1 MTALST
7 VINGIRL
14 ADWLAGLGAM
24 CFVMAGWLMWWL
36 RGAR

>member
-14 ADWLAGLGAM
+14 ADWLAGLGAV
-24 CFVMAGWLMWWL
+24 CFTLAGLLMWHL
-36 RGAR
+36 KGER